1 MRAQHI
7 PPHIKEAIASLSN
20 SKDDNK
26 KLISSSI
33 LVLQQHAEAAC
44 DSSDVL
50 LALQKA
56 VVCSL
61 NIVQD
66 KQLIEDIL
74 RLADICFKGTQQ
86 AQLVVPSS
94 CLVVLYSYIRKL
106 VSLKQYSKALWH
118 GKQLLAA
125 LQATQAAEGTGL
137 DDIVIGG
144 CLNVIICSS
153 EGAQLVE
160 LDTVNQAAVWLLET
174 LR

>member
-7 PPHIKEAIASLSN
+7 PPHIKEAIASLSS

-26 KLISSSI
+26 KLISSSV
-33 LVLQQHAEAAC
+33 LVLQQHAEAAY
-44 DSSDVL
+44 DSPDVL

-56 VVCSL
+56 VVCRL
-61 NIVQD
+61 NIVPDQ
-66 KQLIEDIL
+66 QLIDDML
-74 RLADICFKGTQQ
+74 CLADICFKGTQ
-86 AQLVVPSS
+86 QLVVPSS